1 MHKQIDA
8 SYNLIVIGAGSGG
21 LVAAETAAKLGAR
34 VALIESQNSLGG
46 ECLHSGCVP
55 SKALIHAARI
65 AWEAGH
71 SRSLGVTAS
80 PVIDFAVVQQ
90 HMRRAIKTIEDN
102 HDNDG
107 FYKQLGV
114 NVIHG
119 TAAFSGR
126 NTIMVGGKTLSAK
139 RFIIATGSRPA
150 VPDSPGL
157 ADGPYLTNESVFS
170 LDSLPESLLVIGGGP
185 IGCELGQAFAMLGTR
200 VTIIQSGDRLLPRDE
215 VAAAALLQTSLENMG
230 VDIKLGATIKSTAYD
245 DSSVSLTLT
254 DGTVIR
260 AQKLLVAAGR
270 QANIP
275 DNLELAGI
283 ASTRRG
289 ITVDK
294 TLRTTNKHIYAVGDC
309 NGGPQFTHAAGEQ
322 AGIAVQNALF
332 GTRKSFEATTI
343 PWTTFTTPEIAHFGP
358 LISQLDDKKAVY
370 QAHRLSYGDI
380 DKAIAEGETGYIEVL
395 ADTKQRILAAT
406 VVGVTAAE
414 ILARIVT
421 TPTLKQLSSGIQ
433 AYPTYALGVRQLAL
447 QTTLDKLLQS
457 LPGKLAQGWIR
468 TKFK

>member
-1 MHKQIDA
+1 
-8 SYNLIVIGAGSGG
+8 
-21 LVAAETAAKLGAR
+21 
-34 VALIESQNSLGG
+34 
-46 ECLHSGCVP
+46 
-55 SKALIHAARI
+55 
-65 AWEAGH
+65 
-71 SRSLGVTAS
+71 
-80 PVIDFAVVQQ
+80 
-90 HMRRAIKTIEDN
+90 
-102 HDNDG
+102 
-107 FYKQLGV
+107 
-114 NVIHG
+114 
-119 TAAFSGR
+119 
-126 NTIMVGGKTLSAK
+126 
-139 RFIIATGSRPA
+139 
-150 VPDSPGL
+150 
-157 ADGPYLTNESVFS
+157 
-170 LDSLPESLLVIGGGP
+170 
-185 IGCELGQAFAMLGTR
+185 MLGTR

>member
-34 VALIESQNSLGG
+34 VAMIESQRSLGG

-55 SKALIHAARI
+55 SKALIHAARV
-65 AWEAGH
+65 AWAAGH
-71 SRSLGVTAS
+71 SQSVGITAS
-80 PVIDFAVVQQ
+80 PTIDFRVIRQ
-90 HMRRAIKTIEDN
+90 HLNQAIKTIEEN
-102 HDNDG
+102 HDNDD
-107 FYKQLGV
+107 FYQRLGV
-114 NVIHG
+114 DVIHG
-119 TAAFSGR
+119 TAAFTGR
-126 NTIMVGGKTLSAK
+126 DTVAVDGRMLQAK
-139 RFIIATGSRPA
+139 RIIIATGSRPA

-170 LDSLPESLLVIGGGP
+170 LDSLPKSLIVIGGGP
-185 IGCELGQAFAMLGTR
+185 IGCELGQAFAMLGTK

-215 VAAAALLQTSLENMG
+215 IAAATLLQAALENMG
-230 VDIKLGATIKSTAYD
+230 VVIKFGATIKNTVYD
-245 DSSVSLTLT
+245 DAQVSVTLT
-254 DGTVIR
+254 DGTVLH

-270 QANIP
+270 QANMP
-275 DNLELAGI
+275 ANLALAGI
-283 ASTRRG
+283 ESTPRG

-294 TLRTTNKHIYAVGDC
+294 ALRTSNKRVFAIGDC

-332 GTRKSFEATTI
+332 GTSKQFDASSI
-343 PWTTFTTPEIAHFGP
+343 PWTTFSTPEIAHFGP
-358 LISQLDDKKAVY
+358 LKSDLDTKKTVY
-370 QAHRLSYGDI
+370 RAHKLSYKDI
-380 DKAIAEGETGYIEVL
+380 DKAIAEGETGYVEIIT
-395 ADTKQRILAAT
+395 DKKQRILSAT

-421 TPTLKQLSSGIQ
+421 TPTLKQLSRGIQ

-447 QTTLDKLLQS
+447 QATLDKLLAS
-457 LPGKLAQGWIR
+457 IPGKLIR
-468 TKFK
+468 CWVSTKFK